1 MGSIVRVL
9 AIYLFLHLLFRISG
23 KRTLSQMTT
32 FDLLVLLII
41 SETTQQ
47 AMVDRD
53 NSMTNGLLMITTLVG
68 VDLLMSWFKQ
78 RSAWME
84 RVMDGMPLVLVQD
97 GKLLEGRAGK
107 ERVDEDD
114 ILEAARS
121 KQGVGRMEDIRYAI
135 LERDGSI
142 SVIPREK

>member
-9 AIYLFLHLLFRISG
+9 VVYLFLHLLFRISG
-23 KRTLSQMTT
+23 KRTLSEMTT

-53 NSMTNGLLMITTLVG
+53 NSLTNGLLMIATLVG
-68 VDLLMSWFKQ
+68 LDLLMAWLKQ
-78 RSAWME
+78 RSPKIE
-84 RVMDGMPLVLVQD
+84 KLIDGVPLVVAED
-97 GKLLEGRAGK
+97 GKMVESVAVK

-114 ILEAARS
+114 VLEAARS
-121 KQGVGRMEDIRYAI
+121 KQGVGRMADIRYAI

-142 SVIPREK
+142 SIIPRE

>member
-9 AIYLFLHLLFRISG
+9 VIYLFLHLLFRISG

-68 VDLLMSWFKQ
+68 VDLLMSLLKQ
-78 RSAWME
+78 RSKRVE
-84 RVMDGMPLVLVQD
+84 TVMDGVPLLIVKD
-97 GKLLEGRAGK
+97 GKML
-107 ERVDEDD
+107 
-114 ILEAARS
+114 
-121 KQGVGRMEDIRYAI
+121 
-135 LERDGSI
+135 
-142 SVIPREK
+142 